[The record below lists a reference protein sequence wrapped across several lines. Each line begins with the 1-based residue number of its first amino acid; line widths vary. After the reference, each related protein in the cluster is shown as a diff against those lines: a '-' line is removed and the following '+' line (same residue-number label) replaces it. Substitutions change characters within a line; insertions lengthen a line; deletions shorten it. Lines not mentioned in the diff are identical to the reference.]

1 MRCPK
6 SRFQIQII
14 VFDELELI
22 IFVSQ
27 GLTLSTA
34 SLVVNTKFTLLK
46 QVSVKILDSEAK
58 YWDSRMTFVFH
69 RDVTITES
77 YIPDFSYAGF
87 LAEVGGTLGLWLG
100 VGAVQLIESFY
111 TITDCFK
118 RSKY

>member
-1 MRCPK
+1 MK
-6 SRFQIQII
+6 N
-14 VFDELELI
+14 
-22 IFVSQ
+22 
-27 GLTLSTA
+27 
-34 SLVVNTKFTLLK
+34 VNTKFTLLK

-77 YIPDFSYAGF
+77 YIPDFSFAGF